1 MKRFHVPIIA
11 LLALPMLALTSCESP
26 GQGAATGAMV
36 GGAVGGISQGTL
48 RGAATGAAIGAGTGA
63 LIGLLVQE
71 DRRYIPSQYDEYGE
85 IPKATRTGTPG
96 LVESPYRPYNLIDVR
111 GIPRGA
117 RVLDPSTDG
126 VFINP

>member
-1 MKRFHVPIIA
+1 MKSLQSPILAA
-11 LLALPMLALTSCESP
+11 LLLPILALTSCESP
-26 GQGAATGAMV
+26 GEGAATGAMV
-36 GGAVGGISQGTL
+36 GGAVGGVSRGTL

-71 DRRYIPSQYDEYGE
+71 DRRTFSRQYDEQGE
-85 IPKATRTGTPG
+85 IPQGIRTGTPG
-96 LVESPYRPYNLIDVR
+96 FVESPYRPYNLIDVR